1 MRSLYEYVRLF
12 FLVVKTV
19 FKLKNQQTFIR
30 LNLLPVIKKYQKDK
44 ELSEYDLYKMVHYY
58 SLGVVVMLGDYF
70 CILRGNKLSSKE
82 RKGLTYMAAISTM
95 YDDFFDELNLEKSV
109 IEKMT
114 YSPEDFK
121 PRNGREKLFNE
132 LTLQAL
138 EHIGL
143 RSLLD
148 STRKELLEV
157 QWLTKEQNVKDRFTW
172 QELKGNTMNKGGWS
186 FLFYRSALGNEISE
200 EEKAIVFQIG
210 GLLQYSNDIFDVYKD
225 KEDGIYTQANSE
237 EDIEKVVE
245 DFTLEMSK
253 TFDMC
258 KSSSY
263 PSSIIDN
270 LLQSLF
276 LLCARNMVCLH
287 QFQEVQKK
295 HGGVFKVNEL
305 SRQELVCDMEKTS
318 NLLRMAKSYV
328 TLAKMN

>member
-30 LNLLPVIKKYQKDK
+30 LNLLPVIKQYQKDK
-44 ELSEYDLYKMVHYY
+44 ELSEYDLYKMIHYY

-70 CILRGNKLSSKE
+70 CILRGDKLSDRE

-109 IEKMT
+109 IENMT
-114 YSPEDFK
+114 YSPETFI
-121 PRNGREKLFNE
+121 PSTGRERLFNE
-132 LTLQAL
+132 LTLKAI
-138 EHIGL
+138 ENIGL
-143 RSLLD
+143 KTLLD
-148 STRKELLEV
+148 STRKELLEI
-157 QWLTKEQNVKDRFTW
+157 QWLTKEQNKKGRFTW
-172 QELKGNTMNKGGWS
+172 QELKDNTMNKGGWS

-210 GLLQYSNDIFDVYKD
+210 GLLQYSNDIFDVFKD

-237 EDIEKVVE
+237 EDIEMVVK
-245 DFTLEMSK
+245 DFELEMNK
-253 TFDMC
+253 TFEMC
-258 KSSSY
+258 KSSGY
-263 PSSIIDN
+263 SSNVTND
-270 LLQSLF
+270 LLQSLY
-276 LLCARNMVCLH
+276 LLCARNMVCLS
-287 QFQEVQKK
+287 QFQQVQKK
-295 HGGVFKVNEL
+295 HGGVFKVHEL
-305 SRQELVCDMEKTS
+305 SRKELVCDMEKTS